1 MLTYISN
8 SDHYKKVLSRVK
20 SVKQTLWIGTLPQT
34 PKFSI
39 YNNIMENITFDTLN
53 ESAKI
58 FDELKNKKPIWW
70 EYCKQD
76 KSFYIELRK
85 DNQVN
90 VYFEGGSI
98 IRVHYCSRHK
108 ELQTYTHYK
117 YLGFIL

>member
-1 MLTYISN
+1 MA
-8 SDHYKKVLSRVK
+8 
-20 SVKQTLWIGTLPQT
+20 
-34 PKFSI
+34 
-39 YNNIMENITFDTLN
+39 NIKFDTLN

-98 IRVHYCSRHK
+98 IRVHYCSRRK
-108 ELQTYTHYK
+108 ELQTFTHYK
-117 YLGFIL
+117 YLGIKDKTKTYVNCAKTIDKQIGNIVKKKKKYSRRYKKTLFPEEWL